1 MLSAMLHVN
10 HELAPHVAPLVSV
23 QLKPSLGVFAVV
35 DVPKN
40 TRFPVVSPH
49 VLIGDRGTKAVFHLS
64 ATTHV
69 MAVKPIKPQPM
80 GKATI
85 VGDRTGTCSGWC
97 NVASAIRLVSDEE
110 AQQSKLLTMCDM
122 GLCPVVHAMSYSGV
136 AHETVTHVVVIT
148 ARQHAIM
155 TRSSCALLIRTSTAL
170 TRIVHLLQ

>member
-1 MLSAMLHVN
+1 
-10 HELAPHVAPLVSV
+10 
-23 QLKPSLGVFAVV
+23 
-35 DVPKN
+35 
-40 TRFPVVSPH
+40 
-49 VLIGDRGTKAVFHLS
+49 
-64 ATTHV
+64 

-136 AHETVTHVVVIT
+136 VHETVTHVVVIT
-148 ARQHAIM
+148 ARQTINNGTELVCSIDPKIYSAAKNSAPAAVR
-155 TRSSCALLIRTSTAL
+155 TRAAPIASKGTDTLA
-170 TRIVHLLQ
+170 